1 MSAETK
7 KTESECERA
16 YTDLVD
22 LLYKHL
28 LERKEKVRVMVSI
41 ILKAQQKP
49 TQIRNKKEVQNNTT
63 AVISKS

>member
-1 MSAETK
+1 
-7 KTESECERA
+7 
-16 YTDLVD
+16 
-22 LLYKHL
+22 
-28 LERKEKVRVMVSI
+28 MVSI